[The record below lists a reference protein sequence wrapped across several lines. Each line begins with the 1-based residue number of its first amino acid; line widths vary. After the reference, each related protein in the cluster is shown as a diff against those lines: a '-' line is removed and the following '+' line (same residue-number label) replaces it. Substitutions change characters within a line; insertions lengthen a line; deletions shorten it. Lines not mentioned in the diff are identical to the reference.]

1 LFPTLFPCPAL
12 FGLGSSV
19 PNLGALLCVAYPIG
33 LYFAQAVYLIVK
45 VRRKVFNFDRL
56 GFGFLC
62 PLSD

>member
-1 LFPTLFPCPAL
+1 LFPALFPCPAL

-19 PNLGALLCVAYPIG
+19 PDLGALLCVTSPIG
-33 LYFAQAVYLIVK
+33 LYFALAVYSVLK
-45 VRRKVFNFDRL
+45 VRRKVLNVDRL